1 METFLHNP
9 HWPIQKMLVMAVAD
23 RMISNRYKRSR
34 KKKYIDFNMYL
45 MFIHPWW
52 IKK

>member
-1 METFLHNP
+1 METYKP

-23 RMISNRYKRSR
+23 RMISNRYKRS
-34 KKKYIDFNMYL
+34 
-45 MFIHPWW
+45 WW